1 MSDMDKYFGNPRRK
15 YWLFLLIPLGIAAFA
30 LVMGYLVMW
39 LWNAILPDVLGVR
52 SINYWQAI
60 GILALSRILFGG
72 FGGKGGGRGNKWRHK
87 GRKFRAKGGMFRE
100 RWMQMSEEER
110 ARFKQEWQDRCGRRD

>member
-72 FGGKGGGRGNKWRHK
+72 FGGKVEVVATNGATKAGNSVPKVACFANAGCR
-87 GRKFRAKGGMFRE
+87 
-100 RWMQMSEEER
+100 
-110 ARFKQEWQDRCGRRD
+110 